1 MSDFI
6 FDYEIKKD
14 YYYAPEM
21 LKALK
26 CTTHVV
32 LNNKA
37 GVFTLALSILH
48 LINLKPI
55 NFLYDFEEL
64 AIDFTALNK
73 LVDSISDDD
82 IRHIIRKMVKPAAYE
97 RITFT

>member
-6 FDYEIKKD
+6 FDYSIKKD

-21 LKALK
+21 LKAMK
-26 CTTHVV
+26 CTTHIV

-37 GVFTLALSILH
+37 GVFTLALTILH
-48 LINLKPI
+48 LINLKPM
-55 NFLYDFEEL
+55 NFLYDLEEMS
-64 AIDFTALNK
+64 IDYTTLNA

-82 IRHIIRKMVKPAAYE
+82 IRHIVRKMVKPAAYE